1 MSFVAITTAATVA
14 KRCVQQKCQLL
25 KLTGRVCRFTTSFVG
40 AQHYT
45 GKETVWCFQQFSP
58 GAPVGWCTVSYNSLC
73 SETSTICLPAIF
85 SFFFLLWKQL
95 VTLLSLVS
103 CQKGAWRRAFFSEE
117 FLKRCSQLQKDA
129 GGGVLKSAQD
139 FCENTVYSIG

>member
-14 KRCVQQKCQLL
+14 KCCVQQKCRLL

-40 AQHYT
+40 TQHYT

-73 SETSTICLPAIF
+73 SETSTIGLLAIF
-85 SFFFLLWKQL
+85 SFSSCYGNNSSLACHWSVVKKVLDVGRFF
-95 VTLLSLVS
+95 
-103 CQKGAWRRAFFSEE
+103 RRVLEKM
-117 FLKRCSQLQKDA
+117 LPLQKDA

-139 FCENTVYSIG
+139 FCENTVHSIGL